1 MSKYST
7 FRVIKIIDEYSLVI
21 NGGLSDDISRGDEI
35 EIFLEGEEIL
45 DPFNDNNN
53 LGTLDFIKDRLEV
66 TEVYPKFSVCKK
78 IATEKINKPS
88 ALQKA
93 LSVSAVSAVSAISG
107 ISSLYGTTE
116 TKTTVQKINIDKNE
130 ITGRTTGE
138 KIIKIGDIARI
149 ALSD

>member
-21 NGGLSDDISRGDEI
+21 NGGLSDDISMGDEI
-35 EIFLEGEEIL
+35 EIFLEGEKIL
-45 DPFNDNNN
+45 DPFNDNIN

-93 LSVSAVSAVSAISG
+93 LSVSAVSAISG
-107 ISSLYGTTE
+107 IPSLYGTTE
-116 TKTTVQKINIDKNE
+116 TRTTVQKINIDKNE